1 MWRFVGAGIAA
12 SLALTSAST
21 AADPAP
27 LPPLMPWTGKSEALI
42 APASDPWVTP
52 SERTGLTETPS
63 YAETRAFA
71 ERLVAASPLL
81 RIEVFGKTAQGREMF
96 AIVAR
101 KPGTPP
107 KPVLLVQGGIHA
119 GEIDGKD
126 AGLMLVRDIAF
137 RGKADLLDKADLV
150 FVPIFNIDGHER
162 TSAYNRPNQRGPVSQ
177 GWRTTAQN
185 LNLNRDYI
193 KADSPE
199 MQAMIGLIR
208 TYDPALYL
216 DLHVTDGTD
225 HQYDVAIA
233 FAGWDGLYAQSP
245 SIGRWLDGRFRPA
258 ISRALTR
265 AGHVPGY
272 YVDARDN
279 ARPEA
284 GILHT
289 PGSPRFSDGYGDF
302 RRLPTVLVETHSLK
316 PYRQRVLG
324 TYVLVEESLRLVG
337 RDGGALVRA
346 IASDRASRPK
356 TLTVSYSPLAKP
368 LRTVTFLGVAHETY
382 RSAASGA
389 DEVRWLGKPITQ
401 KMDVFGFA
409 PDKVVDLPAAWW
421 VPATAPD
428 VVARLKLHGIDFET
442 IAEARTLSLDMVR
455 LEGPKLGSANEGHIP
470 LSAANYVHAPRAETY
485 PPGSVRVPADQPLGL
500 LAAAMLEPES
510 PESFLAWNFFPGI
523 LQRTE
528 YMEGYVIAPLA
539 EHMLADSPA
548 LAAAFKDKLKADPAF
563 AKDSR
568 ARLQWFYER
577 TPYFDDRYLLYPIG
591 RELAPA
597 R

>member
-245 SIGRWLDGRFRPA
+245 AIGRWLDGRFRPA
-258 ISRALTR
+258 ISGALTR

-409 PDKVVDLPAAWW
+409 PDKVVDLPVAWW

-428 VVARLKLHGIDFET
+428 VIARLKLHGIDFET

-470 LSAANYVHAPRAETY
+470 LSAANYVHAPRVETY
-485 PPGSVRVPADQPLGL
+485 PLGSVRVPADQPLGL

-539 EHMLADSPA
+539 EHMLAESPA
-548 LAAAFKDKLKADPAF
+548 LAAAFKAKLDAEPAF

-577 TPYFDDRYLLYPIG
+577 TPYFDDRYLLYPVG